1 MHISEKMKLLLLS
14 SIVLLFASCKAEEEL
29 KEKGGILFSAQT
41 RTNNSTTE
49 YANLQS
55 GEQVG
60 VYVIERTGGA
70 GIDPPFEPMGN
81 IFDNLL
87 LSCQSEGIL
96 KPQNETNYPPGIGHV
111 DLYAYAPYNASTE
124 IDSNQLLSFFVQQD
138 QSSPGSIRKSDLL
151 WSKKLNVSTTSV
163 STPSL
168 TFNHCL
174 SKLTINLKAGVGVTL
189 NNTAVKITGT
199 QISTKLN
206 MVNGT
211 LAEAQGD
218 VVEITPMV
226 HSGKFEYEAII
237 VPQTLAE
244 GIGFFRII
252 NGGKT
257 YYYRMNSWKEFSPGT
272 KYTYDITINADD
284 LKVEMT
290 GTINEWNTGET
301 TTETIS

>member
-14 SIVLLFASCKAEEEL
+14 SIVLLFASCTAEEEF
-29 KEKGGILFSAQT
+29 KENRGILFSAQT
-41 RTNNSTTE
+41 RTDNSTTE
-49 YANLQS
+49 YANLQP

-60 VYVIERTGGA
+60 VYIIERIEAGA
-70 GIDPPFEPMGN
+70 ETSLKPTGN

-96 KPQNETNYPPGIGHV
+96 KPQNETYYPLNISYV
-111 DLYAYAPYNASTE
+111 DLYAYAPYDAATE
-124 IDSNQLLSFFVQQD
+124 IDSNRLLSFFVQQD
-138 QSSPGSIRKSDLL
+138 QSSSGLIRKSDLL

-163 STPSL
+163 SAPSL
-168 TFNHCL
+168 TFNNCL
-174 SKLTINLKAGVGVTL
+174 SKLIINLKAGVGVTL
-189 NNTAVKITGT
+189 DNTAVKVTGT
-199 QISTKLN
+199 KIGAKLN
-206 MVNGT
+206 MIDGT

-226 HSGKFEYEAII
+226 HAGKFEYEAII
-237 VPQTLAE
+237 IPQTVTE
-244 GIGFFRII
+244 GTKLFNII
-252 NGGKT
+252 NNGKT
-257 YYYRMNSWKEFSPGT
+257 YYCTVKDSKEFNPGT
-272 KYTYDITINADD
+272 KYAYDITINADD